1 VAENEGGWREDVW
14 LAGDVMLGD
23 RCLVAR
29 GVVRTGGRMC
39 G

>member
-1 VAENEGGWREDVW
+1 VW

-29 GVVRTGGRMC
+29 EVVRTGGRMC
-39 G
+39 DKQGM